1 LSFFGCRH
9 VSYVLLAC
17 TVWLGYSKQ
26 S

>member
-1 LSFFGCRH
+1 LLFCGCRH